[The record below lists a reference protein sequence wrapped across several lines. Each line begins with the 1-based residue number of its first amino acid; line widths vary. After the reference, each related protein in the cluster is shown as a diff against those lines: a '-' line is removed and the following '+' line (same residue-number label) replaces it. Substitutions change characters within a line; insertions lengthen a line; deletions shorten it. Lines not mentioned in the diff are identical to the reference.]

1 MNDIYKN
8 GIDINLLQPGQEQ
21 EREDE
26 FSNSV
31 AKEEIKAQERP
42 MENFLDQSFYEPK
55 TEQIRP
61 HSEEVKIIGFKSFN
75 D

>member
-1 MNDIYKN
+1 
-8 GIDINLLQPGQEQ
+8 
-21 EREDE
+21 
-26 FSNSV
+26 
-31 AKEEIKAQERP
+31 